1 MGRVL
6 ILLYGT
12 AVYLLFL
19 VTFLYAIGFVMDIGV
34 PKSIEGPLPTSP
46 MGLGTAIAINVAL
59 LGVFGIQHSIMARR
73 AFKQRWTRVIPE
85 PAERPT
91 FVFLTC
97 IILGAIF
104 LFWQPIPTV
113 IWSVESPVAAS
124 VLNGVAWM
132 GWGMVLLSTFLIDH
146 FALFGLRQ
154 AITQFKGRRMP
165 HAPFQVRSLYR
176 VVRHPLMLGFFIA
189 FWSTPHMSGGRL
201 LFAAVVTAYVLVA
214 IQLEERDLVAEH
226 GESYRTYRS
235 QVPMILPRVVR
246 PVAPAV
252 RAASVEHAS

>member
-1 MGRVL
+1 MRRVV
-6 ILLYGT
+6 ILLYGS

-34 PKSIEGPLPTSP
+34 PKSIEGSQST
-46 MGLGTAIAINVAL
+46 GLGTAIAINAAL
-59 LGVFGIQHSIMARR
+59 LGIFGIQHSIMARR
-73 AFKQRWTRVIPE
+73 AFKARWTRIIPE
-85 PAERPT
+85 SAERST

-97 IILGAIF
+97 LILGAIF
-104 LFWQPIPTV
+104 AFWQPIDGT
-113 IWSVESPVAAS
+113 IWKVENGLAATALN
-124 VLNGVAWM
+124 VLSWT

-154 AITQFKGRRMP
+154 VITQFRGRKMP

-176 VVRHPLMLGFFIA
+176 VVRHPLMLGFFVA
-189 FWSTPHMSGGRL
+189 FWSTPHMSASRL
-201 LFAAVVTAYVLVA
+201 LFAGIVTAYVLVA

-226 GESYRTYRS
+226 GESYRSYRRE
-235 QVPMILPRVVR
+235 VPMILPRPIR

-252 RAASVEHAS
+252 RATALEQVS

>member
-1 MGRVL
+1 MRRVL
-6 ILLYGT
+6 ILLYGS

-34 PKSIEGPLPTSP
+34 PKSIEGVQST
-46 MGLGTAIAINVAL
+46 GLGTAIAINAAL

-73 AFKQRWTRVIPE
+73 AFKARWTRIIPE
-85 PAERPT
+85 SAERST

-104 LFWQPIPTV
+104 TYWQPIDGT
-113 IWSVESPVAAS
+113 IWKVENELAATALHALS
-124 VLNGVAWM
+124 WT

-154 AITQFKGRRMP
+154 VITQFRGRKMP

-176 VVRHPLMLGFFIA
+176 VVRHPLMLGFFVA
-189 FWSTPHMSGGRL
+189 FWSTPHMSASRL
-201 LFAAVVTAYVLVA
+201 LFAGIVTAYVLVA

-226 GESYRTYRS
+226 GDSYRSYRRD
-235 QVPMILPRVVR
+235 VPMILPRPIR

-252 RAASVEHAS
+252 RATALEQAS